1 MEDQFFTDSFKQ
13 QSVCCSLANRFCLI
27 LSFQHSLI
35 HPLSPRGKLVHWG
48 LEGLAATNT
57 LVEQA
62 RRNNAGTNDDAAVG
76 VVLRDELYRVATDG
90 AQQTTL
96 METAVHFPTWAQ
108 WIDDPVELRD
118 VLMPV
123 DVTTTN
129 PEYAVVVPAVH
140 NNWETIRGALR
151 LSNGCKVIH
160 VPSYLRGLWR
170 ACETLAAA
178 THPASTVQWTLEDG
192 VSNHDNTKS
201 STDGDDDTTTIFCV
215 GATSCQELTER
226 FGLSLPVQLVRGH
239 SVELCGVS
247 VPHAMVSGKYVSPTA
262 RDDVTLIGATHD
274 FKLDVVRTDADI
286 VQELQDRT
294 AHLCD
299 WRHAPIHRITCGV
312 RVQSSRGPFG
322 RRPIVGRIS
331 SGGNDNN
338 SSSSSWIFTGLSSR
352 GLLFHG
358 IYGEKLAKAV
368 WEDNEDVLLQDCPD
382 MLWWKRDRSQQR

>member
-1 MEDQFFTDSFKQ
+1 M
-13 QSVCCSLANRFCLI
+13 VLSLTGFGLF
-27 LSFQHSLI
+27 LSSRHSLI

-62 RRNNAGTNDDAAVG
+62 RRHAGSTNDDDASVVV
-76 VVLRDELYRVATDG
+76 VVLRDELYRVATDD
-90 AQQTTL
+90 AQQKTL
-96 METAVHFPTWAQ
+96 METAVQFPTWAR
-108 WIDDPVELRD
+108 WMDDPVELRD
-118 VLMPV
+118 VLMPPDD

-129 PEYAVVVPAVH
+129 PEEDAVVVPAVH

-151 LSNGCKVIH
+151 LSNGCQVIH

-170 ACETLAAA
+170 ACETLAAT
-178 THPASTVQWTLEDG
+178 THPASTIQWTLQDG
-192 VSNHDNTKS
+192 VSNINTKS
-201 STDGDDDTTTIFCV
+201 SADNGDDDTTTIFCV

-239 SVELCGVS
+239 SVELRGLS
-247 VPHAMVSGKYVSPTA
+247 VPNAMVSGKYISPTV

-286 VQELQDRT
+286 IQELRNRT

-331 SGGNDNN
+331 SAGNDNN
-338 SSSSSWIFTGLSSR
+338 SSPSWIFTGLSSR
-352 GLLFHG
+352 GLLYHG

>member
-1 MEDQFFTDSFKQ
+1 
-13 QSVCCSLANRFCLI
+13 
-27 LSFQHSLI
+27 
-35 HPLSPRGKLVHWG
+35 
-48 LEGLAATNT
+48 LAATNT

-62 RRNNAGTNDDAAVG
+62 RRHHAGTNDASVG
-76 VVLRDELYRVATDG
+76 VVLRDELYRVATDD
-90 AQQTTL
+90 AQQKTL
-96 METAVHFPTWAQ
+96 METAVQFPTWAR
-108 WIDDPVELRD
+108 WMDNPLELRD
-118 VLMPV
+118 VLTMPPD

-129 PEYAVVVPAVH
+129 PGDNVVPAVH

-170 ACETLAAA
+170 ACETLAAT
-178 THPASTVQWTLEDG
+178 THPASKILWTLEEG
-192 VSNHDNTKS
+192 VSNHTNTKS

-215 GATSCQELTER
+215 GGNSCQELTDR

-239 SVELCGVS
+239 SVELRGLS
-247 VPHAMVSGKYVSPTA
+247 VQHAMVSGKYVSPTA

-274 FKLDVVRTDADI
+274 FKLDLVRTDADI
-286 VQELQDRT
+286 IEELRDRT

-331 SGGNDNN
+331 SGGNDHNSS

-352 GLLFHG
+352 GLLYHG